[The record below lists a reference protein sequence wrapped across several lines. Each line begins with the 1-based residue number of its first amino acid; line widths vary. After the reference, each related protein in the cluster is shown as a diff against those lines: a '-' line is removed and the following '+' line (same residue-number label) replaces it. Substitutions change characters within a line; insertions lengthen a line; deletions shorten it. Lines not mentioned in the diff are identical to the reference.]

1 MKRMMLIAAIVVVMA
16 AISVVPAVAHGAQ
29 GVPYPGVYDRGPRP
43 HAMGTAWGNLYY
55 VVRGDTLYS
64 IGLRFGLYWPVIAQ
78 ANGIS
83 SPPSTQAGQC
93 LIIPGLGAMP
103 PYPVPPPHPVP
114 PPPHPPA
121 PWPPPPI
128 PMPIPPPTPIPPA
141 TSAIRIDSP
150 LPGAILP
157 ATFTVSGW
165 GRGLFEGNVVVR
177 AYNAQRVL
185 LAEKATVLQG
195 PNVGTGGEGTWSVQL
210 TVSTP
215 PGTQGVIEASSPQP
229 TPAMAAATVVFGSG
243 SSGTVIYPPGQCQ
256 IQASTG
262 KPIYNAPNGQVIGN
276 FASNGWFN
284 ALERQTISGM
294 NWYKIQPG
302 GSATPPA
309 WAPTSSLSAISTGCR

>member
-1 MKRMMLIAAIVVVMA
+1 MKRMMLIAAIVIVMA
-16 AISVVPAVAHGAQ
+16 AISVVPAAAQ
-29 GVPYPGVYDRGPRP
+29 GAPNRWVTGVYDRGPRP
-43 HAMGTAWGNLYY
+43 HAMGTTWGNLYY
-55 VVRGDTLYS
+55 VVRGDTLFS
-64 IGLRFGLYWPVIAQ
+64 IGQRFGLYWPVIAQ

-83 SPPSTQAGQC
+83 SPPTTQAGQC

-103 PYPVPPPHPVP
+103 PRPIP

-121 PWPPPPI
+121 PWPPAPI
-128 PMPIPPPTPIPPA
+128 PTPIPPPSPTPPTPV

-150 LPGAILP
+150 LPGAVLP
-157 ATFTVSGW
+157 ATFVVSGW
-165 GRGLFEGNVVVR
+165 GRGLHEGNVVVR

-210 TVSTP
+210 TVNTP
-215 PGTQGVIEASSPQP
+215 PGTQGIIEASSPQP
-229 TPAMAAATVVFGSG
+229 TPAMAAVTVVFGSG
-243 SSGTVIYPPGQCQ
+243 SSGTIVYPPGQCQ
-256 IQASTG
+256 IQAAVG
-262 KPIYNAPNGQVIGN
+262 KPIYNAPNGQVIGV
-276 FASNGWFN
+276 FSSNGWFN

-309 WAPTSSLSAISTGCR
+309 WAPTSSLTSVGTGCR